1 MHNQNSVT
9 FLASCIGAGF
19 SIAVTAQRKLQLQQS
34 HGWLERDLLFWTA
47 DSIAGASAY
56 AETLHSI
63 YCARIAVGYPVNN
76 NAPFGLIVASRFGR
90 WYGERL
96 IFDHA
101 PPDQGRCQAMI
112 DTQVSY
118 YYDSVCGG
126 EIREP
131 ARPTV
136 MYRLACLKEGYVVY
150 RHWSDL
156 TCPIEQHAKAHR
168 VATFVC
174 EAEGQD
180 YCEYRNEMMV
190 KYGTDDVMVIGAGR
204 AREA

>member
-1 MHNQNSVT
+1 MQNQNSAT

-19 SIAVTAQRKLQLQQS
+19 AIVVTAQRRLRIQQS
-34 HGWLERDLLFWTA
+34 RGWSEGDLLFWTA

-112 DTQVSY
+112 DMLVAH
-118 YYDSVCGG
+118 YYD
-126 EIREP
+126 
-131 ARPTV
+131 
-136 MYRLACLKEGYVVY
+136 
-150 RHWSDL
+150 
-156 TCPIEQHAKAHR
+156 
-168 VATFVC
+168 
-174 EAEGQD
+174 
-180 YCEYRNEMMV
+180 
-190 KYGTDDVMVIGAGR
+190 DV
-204 AREA
+204 